1 MKGPKVIFGLRDFP
15 RPRGEG
21 FLYCKL
27 APDFREKILIEYD
40 LSAEAAQLTDIYQA
54 GLKNFFA
61 LARLDPAAINELLA
75 NYDTENMQPHAREI
89 LDKVLGHGSRFGV

>member
-1 MKGPKVIFGLRDFP
+1 MKSPMVIFGLRDLP
-15 RPRGEG
+15 RPRGQG

-40 LSAEAAQLTDIYQA
+40 LDTEAARLTEIYKA
-54 GLKNFFA
+54 GIKNFFA
-61 LARLDPAAINELLA
+61 LERFDPATKNELFA

-89 LDKVLGHGSRFGV
+89 LDKLLGHGSRFKV